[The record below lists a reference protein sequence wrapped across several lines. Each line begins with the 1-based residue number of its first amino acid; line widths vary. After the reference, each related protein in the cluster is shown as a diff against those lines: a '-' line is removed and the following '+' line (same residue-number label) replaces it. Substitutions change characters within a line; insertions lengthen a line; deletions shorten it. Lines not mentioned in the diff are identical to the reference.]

1 MRPVRTLRR
10 IGTAI
15 VAVAVA
21 AVTAGVTTGPAV
33 AADDGPATLIAN
45 DFESGGAT
53 PWGPRGPV
61 SLTVV
66 DTAAHSGSR
75 SLAVTGRTGDW
86 NGPATDVSSLFP
98 AGSAVTVSAWVRL
111 APGTTGSS
119 AMHFTVEQSPADNQ
133 FAWVGSPVTVTADGW
148 AQLTGT
154 YTRAASVTS
163 ASLYLEAA
171 PIDGAN
177 PSFLVDDV
185 LVTTPG
191 GGADPDPDVVP
202 GGAVNPVPTP
212 VSAAR
217 GTGDVAALT
226 FDDGPN
232 GATTGALLDFLAE
245 QGIHATFCVIGQNIQ
260 APGGAE
266 MLRRIVA
273 EGHTLCNHTT
283 SYADMGS
290 WSAAQVRADL
300 VENLAII
307 RDALGDPQAK
317 VPYFRAP
324 NGSWGQTA
332 QVAVDLGMQPLAV
345 TNTISDWET
354 QDVSTLTTNLRA
366 AMKPGQVV
374 LAHDGGG
381 DRSGTLAAVRT
392 VVAERLAA
400 GWSFTLPAG
409 GADGD
414 GTVPTALSTGF
425 EDGLGVWSARGNGTA
440 PVVAVSDVAH
450 GGAHSASV
458 TGRTDGW
465 HGLGA
470 SVTDAFVS
478 GRTYA
483 ISAWVR
489 LAADETAPAD
499 VRVSVQRDN
508 GGTSSYDT
516 VTTAEDVTADAWTR
530 LTGSYTMT
538 SADTALLYFE
548 TASGTASFLVDD
560 IVVTGS
566 TAPPV
571 QQDIPSLKDELPWP
585 VGVAID
591 ERETAGPGKELVTK
605 HFDQLTPENVMKPEA
620 IQPTEGTFTFEAA
633 DQLVD
638 FAIANGLRVYGHTL
652 VWHSQT
658 PAWFFQHEDGTPLAD
673 SADDKALL
681 LGRMTTHIETV
692 ANHFRTKYGEYGTA
706 GNPIVGFDVV
716 NEAIAESE
724 SDGLRRS
731 EWYRTLGSGYIKDA
745 FEIASQAFNDG
756 DVDGPVKL
764 FINDYNTEL
773 PAKRQAMF
781 DVVDGLLTSGTP
793 INGVGHQFH
802 VSLAQPVDQMR
813 TSLEKFATLGVLQDV
828 SELDVQIDGTVTQEK
843 LVAQGYYF
851 ASVFSM
857 LREFPDLFS
866 VTVWGPYDSRSW
878 RTGAPLVFDDE
889 LQAKPAY
896 WGIVDPSKLPTLT
909 RAANAQQT
917 SPDDSWAL
925 LPDVEISGGT
935 GFQLRWSG
943 SQLTARVHVVD
954 ATDDGADD
962 SVTLFGPGEPV
973 VVTRSEATSTST
985 GYDVVVDV
993 PLTAPGAVGATV
1005 PFDVRVADG
1014 SGSTA
1019 SWNDLSNHQETGG
1032 ALGVVTLIGPIGVV
1046 DVPRTAAAPTIDGV
1060 VDAAWADAPSVRT
1073 DVQVEGTG
1081 GASANVRLLW
1091 HGDSI
1096 DVLAEVTDPH
1106 LDATSSNAWEQD
1118 SVEIFLDPVNAKAGA
1133 YNPADGQYRISY
1145 TGAESV
1151 SGDLSVIGDRLT
1163 SATRVV
1169 DGGYVVEASL
1179 SLGHAVT
1186 AGDLAGLDFQVN
1198 DATAGVRDAVR
1209 TWSDPTGRSYQDTS
1223 RWGVGRFVEP
1233 AGPQPAA
1240 PAVTRQPASVT
1251 GTLGSTVKLTAAAS
1265 GVPAPTVRWQRLGST
1280 WVDVPGATSPSLA
1293 VTLSASTDGSRYRA
1307 VFTNASGVATTA
1319 TAAVKVKVQAPKVT
1333 TQPRSTQARTGR
1345 SVTLKAA
1352 ASGYPAPT
1360 VRWQKRAAGSTTWR
1374 AVSGATRPSLTVTVG
1389 ATRVAYRA
1397 VFTNRGGQAVTRT
1410 ATVYPTPV
1418 TPRITSQ
1425 PRSVRVASGTTVRFS
1440 VTVSGTPAPLLQ
1452 WYQRAPGS
1460 SSWYRVT
1467 GATGRT
1473 LVVKAGARTDGTS
1486 YRVVVRNRAGSVTS
1500 HTAVLQVRHR

>member
-1 MRPVRTLRR
+1 MRSVRSLRR
-10 IGTAI
+10 IGTAA
-15 VAVAVA
+15 VVLAVAVGTGGLT
-21 AVTAGVTTGPAV
+21 AVTA
-33 AADDGPATLIAN
+33 AADEGPTTLISN
-45 DFESGGAT
+45 DFESGTTT

-61 SLTVV
+61 TLATV
-66 DTAAHSGSR
+66 DTDAHGGAR
-75 SLAVTGRTGDW
+75 SLLVSGRTGDW
-86 NGPATDVSSLFP
+86 NGPATDAVGFP
-98 AGSAVTVSAWVRL
+98 AGSPVTVSAWVKL
-111 APGTTGSS
+111 APGTTGTS
-119 AMHFTVEQSPADNQ
+119 AMHFTVQQSPADNQ
-133 FAWVGSPVTVTADGW
+133 YAWVGSPVTATADGW
-148 AQLTGT
+148 VELTGT
-154 YTRAASVTS
+154 YTRAASVT
-163 ASLYLEAA
+163 AATLYLEAA
-171 PIDGAN
+171 PIAGAN

-191 GGADPDPDVVP
+191 SVDPDPDPDPDVVP
-202 GGAVNPVPTP
+202 GGAVDPTTTP

-232 GATTGALLDFLAE
+232 GATTGALLDFLQE

-260 APGGAE
+260 APGGADV
-266 MLRRIVA
+266 LRRIVA
-273 EGHTLCNHTT
+273 DGHTLCNHST

-290 WSAAQVRADL
+290 WTSSQVRADL

-324 NGSWGQTA
+324 NGSWGQSA
-332 QVAVDLGMQPLAV
+332 AVAVSLGMQPLAV

-354 QDVSTLTTNLRA
+354 QDVPTLTTNLRA

-374 LAHDGGG
+374 LTHDGGG

-392 VVAERLAA
+392 VVTERLAA

-409 GADGD
+409 GASGD
-414 GTVPTALSTGF
+414 DPVPTALSTGF
-425 EDGLGVWSARGNGTA
+425 EDGLGVWSARGTGTA
-440 PVVAVSDVAH
+440 PVVALSDVAH
-450 GGAHSASV
+450 GGDQSASV

-470 SVTDAFVS
+470 TVTDAFVS
-478 GRTYA
+478 GRTYQ

-489 LAADETAPAD
+489 LAAGETAAAD

-516 VTTAEDVTADAWTR
+516 VTTATDVTADAWVQ
-530 LTGSYTMT
+530 LSGSYTMT
-538 SADTALLYFE
+538 SADSALLYFE

-571 QQDIPSLKDELPWP
+571 QQDIPSLKDVLPWP

-620 IQPTEGTFTFEAA
+620 IQPTEGNFTFEAA

-658 PAWFFQHEDGTPLAD
+658 PAWFFQREDGTPLTD

-681 LGRMTTHIETV
+681 LARMTTHIETV
-692 ANHFRTKYGEYGTA
+692 ADHFRTKYGEYGTA

-716 NEAIAESE
+716 NEVIAESE

-731 EWYRTLGSGYIKDA
+731 EWYRTLGPAYIKDA

-756 DVDGPVKL
+756 DLDGPVKL

-781 DVVDGLLTSGTP
+781 DVVDGLLKAGAP

-813 TSLEKFATLGVLQDV
+813 TTLEKFATLGVLQDV

-851 ASVFSM
+851 ERVFSM
-857 LREFPDLFS
+857 LRDFPDLFS

-878 RTGAPLVFDDE
+878 RTGAPLVFDDD
-889 LQAKPAY
+889 LQAKPAF

-909 RAANAQQT
+909 RAANAQQSSGSAT
-917 SPDDSWAL
+917 WRL

-943 SQLTARVHVVD
+943 DHLTARVHVVD
-954 ATDDGADD
+954 PTDDADD
-962 SVTLFGPGEPV
+962 SVTLFGSGEPV
-973 VVTRSEATSTST
+973 VVSRAAATATAD
-985 GYDVVVDV
+985 GYDVTATL
-993 PLTAPGAVGATV
+993 PLAAAGAVGTTV
-1005 PFDVRVADG
+1005 PFDVRVVDA
-1014 SGSTA
+1014 SGSTT

-1032 ALGVVTLIGPIGVV
+1032 ALGVVTLVEPIAFVS
-1046 DVPRTAAAPTIDGV
+1046 VPRAATAPTIDGEI
-1060 VDAAWADAPSVRT
+1060 DAAWASAPSVRT
-1073 DVQVEGTG
+1073 DVQVEGSG
-1081 GASANVRLLW
+1081 GATAQVRLLW

-1118 SVEIFLDPVNAKAGA
+1118 SVEIFLDPANAKSGA
-1133 YNPADGQYRISY
+1133 YRPADGQYRISY
-1145 TGAESV
+1145 LGAESV
-1151 SGDLSVIGDRLT
+1151 SGDLSVIGERLT
-1163 SATRVV
+1163 SAAKVV

-1179 SLGHAVT
+1179 ELGHAVT
-1186 AGDLAGLDFQVN
+1186 PGDLAGLDFQVN

-1223 RWGVGRFVEP
+1223 RWGVGELVEQ
-1233 AGPQPAA
+1233 AGPAPAA
-1240 PAVTRQPASVT
+1240 PAITKQPASVT
-1251 GTLGSTVKLTAAAS
+1251 GALGATVTLTAAAS

-1280 WVDVPGATSPSLA
+1280 WVDVPGATSTSLA
-1293 VTLSASTDGSRYRA
+1293 VKLSATTDGARYRA
-1307 VFTNASGVATTA
+1307 VFTNATGVATTSAA
-1319 TAAVKVKVQAPKVT
+1319 TVTVKAQAPKVT
-1333 TQPRSTQARTGR
+1333 KQPSSTQARTGR

-1352 ASGYPAPT
+1352 ASGYPTPT
-1360 VRWQKRAAGSTTWR
+1360 VRWQQRSSGSSTWR
-1374 AVSGATRPSLTVTVG
+1374 AVSGATRTSLTVKVG
-1389 ATRVAYRA
+1389 AKPVAYRA
-1397 VFTNRGGQAVTRT
+1397 VFTNRGGT
-1410 ATVYPTPV
+1410 ATTRSATVTPTPV
-1418 TPRITSQ
+1418 KPRVTSQ
-1425 PRSVRVASGTTVRFS
+1425 PRSATVVAGKSVRFS
-1440 VTVSGTPAPLLQ
+1440 VSVSGTPAPTIQ
-1452 WYQRAPGS
+1452 WYQRVAGS
-1460 SSWYRVT
+1460 SKWKAVS

-1473 LVVKAGARTDGTS
+1473 LVVKATAGKNGNA
-1486 YRVVVRNRAGSVTS
+1486 YRVVVKNKAGSVTS
-1500 HTAVLQVRHR
+1500 HAAVLKVKRR